1 MNMIITI
8 ARQCGC
14 GALEV
19 GNILARRYG
28 IPLYTRNSLR
38 EAARM
43 KGMLSQMEDFF
54 EERPVDELM
63 SSITFS
69 FERDGVQEKFC
80 KVFRDV
86 VGEEDCIVIGRCGNF
101 IFKDRKDLVSVFLH
115 GNERMRIEHIINS
128 EGLSR
133 PEAENF
139 VRGTDDQRVS
149 YHKFYT
155 GLTWGNAPDYD
166 ICLDVCRLGAEKT
179 AALIEEY
186 SEAVK
191 DLRQ

>member
-1 MNMIITI
+1 MIITI

-101 IFKDRKDLVSVFLH
+101 IFRDRKDLVSVFLH
-115 GNERMRIEHIINS
+115 GDERMRIEHIINS
-128 EGLSR
+128 KGLSR

-186 SEAVK
+186 YEATK
-191 DLRQ
+191 